1 MTNFI
6 NNMIS
11 GITFFWKKSPPNL
24 HPIPPVATL
33 MDLSIA
39 AMAKRYDAIGQPN
52 QPAPSLREWESITRR
67 EWESIARFT
76 IETGSVAQKIQ
87 GIENAVLQTK
97 PDGVTPERFFQVKVT
112 KMFQALKEA
121 YPIPLT
127 DLAKVSAWEDDALQK
142 IYDSLVKK
150 NPVQFPQLKSVSEIK
165 TFLDDPKNLPAIQT
179 VTDIFVS
186 NKKLKAI
193 PPQLLKFSNLRCLT
207 LMSGEISFIPEWIG
221 NMRSLA
227 SLTLSGNRIQKI
239 PHSLGN
245 LSNLIRLDL
254 MHNQIDAIPDS
265 LGNLTGLYDFLVEFN
280 QIRTIP
286 ATLSKL
292 TQLDNFALNH
302 NQIEEF
308 PAWISSLPAYSPTST
323 GAGWL
328 GLSHNKI
335 REIPATIPNRK
346 SVYINLEYNKI
357 TEVPDGLGNCYRI
370 KLGGN
375 PIIGSD
381 LSVYNFVN
389 GT

>member
-1 MTNFI
+1 MTSFI
-6 NNMIS
+6 NTMIS
-11 GITFFWKKSPPNL
+11 GITSFWKKPTPVL
-24 HPIPPVATL
+24 HPVPPVATL

-39 AMAKRYDAIGQPN
+39 ALVKRYETIGQPN
-52 QPAPSLREWESITRR
+52 QPAPSLREWESVT
-67 EWESIARFT
+67 WFT
-76 IETGSVAQKIQ
+76 NETGSVAQKIQ
-87 GIENAVLQTK
+87 GIENGVLQAK

-127 DLAKVSAWEDDALQK
+127 DLAQVSAWEDDALQK
-142 IYDSLVKK
+142 IYDALGEKY
-150 NPVQFPQLKSVSEIK
+150 PAQFPRLKSVSEIK

-186 NKKLKAI
+186 DKKLKAI

-239 PHSLGN
+239 PDSLGN
-245 LSNLIRLDL
+245 LNNLFSLDL

-265 LGNLTGLYDFLVEFN
+265 LGKLTALSSFNMNFN

-292 TQLDNFALNH
+292 TKLTNFSLH
-302 NQIEEF
+302 YNQIEEF

-323 GAGWL
+323 DAAWL
-328 GLSHNKI
+328 GLTHNKI
-335 REIPATIPNRK
+335 RELPATIPNR
-346 SVYINLEYNKI
+346 EYVFISLDYNNI
-357 TEVPDGLGNCYRI
+357 TEVPDGI
-370 KLGGN
+370 KNSHHISLEGN